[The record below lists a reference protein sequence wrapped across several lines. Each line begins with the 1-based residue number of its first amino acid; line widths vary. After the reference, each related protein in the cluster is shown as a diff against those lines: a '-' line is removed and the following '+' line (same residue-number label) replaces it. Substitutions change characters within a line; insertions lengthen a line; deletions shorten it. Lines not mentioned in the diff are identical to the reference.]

1 MKRYLLEIKSIIYS
15 RAVLVIKLISVDGD
29 NSRKRPNSVEEYV
42 ARYPKDV
49 QDILKKI
56 RQVIKEAAPEAEE
69 TISYGM
75 PAYKLNGPLVYFAAF
90 KNHIGFYAIP
100 SGISAFEKQ
109 LSPYK
114 RGKGSVQF
122 QINEPIP
129 YDLIREIVKF
139 RAKEN
144 MELKWGAVD

>member
-1 MKRYLLEIKSIIYS
+1 MKRYLSEIKSIMYL
-15 RAVLVIKLISVDGD
+15 RAALVVKLISVDGD
-29 NSRKRPNSVEEYV
+29 NSRTRPNSVEEYM

-75 PAYKLNGPLVYFAAF
+75 PSYKLNGPLVYFAAF

-100 SGISAFEKQ
+100 SGISAFENQ

-122 QINEPIP
+122 QIKEPIP

-144 MELKWGAVD
+144 MELKLGDID